1 MAEKEDW
8 VMAESIPVDEADPKA
23 LMTKWTNVADDVALI
38 PALNVRMRSEAGMI
52 IIEVSRELFDTF
64 GGY

>member
-8 VMAESIPVDEADPKA
+8 VMAESIPVDEADAKA